1 MIEFFRLSTQQ
12 KHLWLLQQADSSLPY
27 RTQCAVFIEGI
38 LNIEALEIALNT
50 VINRHEILRT
60 TFKSSPEEIIP
71 FQVIIDSNLPAIYQ
85 HDLAAL
91 TPLEQEA
98 EIAAIWQKM
107 SQLDFDFAQASI
119 LNVSLII
126 LSPQKHLLLLCLPSL
141 CADGVTLK
149 NLVREISCNYGGL
162 AKEQLQHEPM
172 QYADYSEWQHELLT
186 AEDTKKGREYWGKQ
200 DISTIFNFKLPGE
213 NQSAKSRDFKP
224 ESIAI
229 AIQPH
234 TVAKLKNLIRQY
246 DISISVFLQT
256 IWHIH
261 LWRLT
266 RESNLI
272 VGVAYDGRQY
282 EELQAS
288 LGLFARYLPIH
299 AHLAANL
306 QFLEVLKQINESTL
320 QQTKWQDYFSWNKIN
335 LSWFPV
341 TYNFAEE
348 TEQYFADNLVI
359 YIDKQLS
366 YIDKFKLNL
375 SCCLNKNHEIVAEFH
390 YDSNLFRAKDIK
402 RWAGQFQMLLAS
414 AIENPL
420 TLISKLEILS
430 EVERQQLLLWCN
442 NTETNYSKF
451 QCIHQLFE
459 KQADSTPD
467 NVAVVFENQQLTYAQ
482 LNARAN
488 QLARYLQDWG
498 VGPEVLVAICLERSH
513 LIIIA
518 LLAILKAG
526 GAYVPL
532 DPQLPKERQALI
544 LEDTQAT
551 VVLTQEFS
559 AWNLPEHSARVVSLD
574 ADWHIIAEKSN
585 ENLFSKATPEN
596 LIYVLYTSGS
606 TGKPKGVAVEHQQM
620 CNYLHSI
627 LAQLNLPTGASFSL
641 VSSFAA
647 DLGNTVIFP
656 ALCTGGCLHVI
667 SQERASDADKLADY
681 YYNHGGIDCLKIAP
695 SHLQALLNSCQH
707 PAQILPRHRLVLGGE
722 TLSWQLV
729 EKVQALAPDC
739 KILNHYG
746 PTEAT
751 VGVLTY
757 QVENGQSDYAANV
770 PLGQPLANTQIWLL
784 DEHLQ
789 PVPIGIPGELYIG
802 GANLARG
809 YFNRPDL
816 TKEKFIPNP
825 FDDSAAYTLRDASL
839 RASLRSAAGCDRLY
853 KTGDLARYLSDGNI
867 EFLGRID
874 HQVKIRGFR
883 IELGEL
889 EAALRQ
895 HPTVRETV
903 AIALD
908 DRRGEKRL
916 VAYIVPHRTDVSSS
930 ELRNFL
936 QEKLPDYM
944 MPSVF
949 VRLDALPLLLNGKL
963 DRRSLPAPDWTRP
976 ELEAAFIA
984 PRTPEEQ
991 ILADIWAE
999 VLGVQRVGVQDNFF
1013 ELGGDS
1019 ILSIQIVAR
1028 AKEAGLYLT
1037 PMQLFHQQTIAQLIA
1052 VATKIPELQIEQGLV
1067 TGEVPLTPIQHW
1079 LFEQNL
1085 PEPHHWNMSILLET
1099 PPNVNPNWLQQVI
1112 QHLNQH
1118 HDALRLRFERVGASW
1133 QQIYTSNNIPPLSQ
1147 IDLANLPAPEQ
1158 LSAIEQEIA
1167 TMQATLN
1174 LSTTI
1179 MRVALFNLGANQPGR
1194 LAIVIHHLVMDAI
1207 SWRIWLEDFHKA
1219 YQQLSQGKAIQLA
1232 AKTTSF
1238 KYWAERLRL
1247 YAQSTVL
1254 QQEFDYWLNPS
1265 FHQVSPLPRDDFG
1278 QPNTVASARTVSV
1291 SLNAEDTQALLQEV
1305 PAVYKTQINDLLLT
1319 ALALAFRQWTGENT
1333 LLVELEGH
1341 GREALFNDVD
1351 VSRTIGWFTTHF
1363 PVLLDLSLNSGK
1375 TGTFVENGNK
1385 SQATGLAVK
1394 SLKEQLRQIPHQGI
1408 GYGLL
1413 RYLSGNP
1420 EITKKLQALPQAEVS
1435 FNYLGRF
1442 DRSLPQS
1449 TLFQLVKEST
1459 GSERSLQGK
1468 RTNLIAIDGIVIEGR
1483 LQLNWTYSENVHRRS
1498 TIANLAENF
1507 IAVLQGIIRHCLTSH
1522 KGYTPSDFPLAKL
1535 NQEQLD
1541 LLSAKFAIADIYCL
1555 STLQQGLLFHSLY
1568 APNSRMYFQQKIFT
1582 LQGKLD
1588 IPAFQQAWQQVV
1600 NRHPSLRT
1608 IFIWEEL
1615 PEPIQVVLEQVK
1627 ISWQIQNWCQVSS
1640 REQEQL
1646 LQAYLQADL
1655 QQGFSL
1661 SHTPP
1666 MRLALI
1672 QTATDTHQLIWSHHH
1687 LLIDGWCNSIIL
1699 KEVFSFYA
1707 ALCKEQ
1713 ELYLEDSRPY
1723 RDYIAWLQ
1731 QQNWHEAEIFW
1742 RQALS
1747 GLHAPTK
1754 LGVDAV
1760 SSLLNHNRGY
1770 AQEQIYLSA
1779 EVTSTLQLF
1788 ARQYHLT
1795 LNTLIQGAWALL
1807 LSRYSGE
1814 EDVVFGITVSGRPA
1828 ELAGVEAIVGLLIN
1842 TLPMRVQASSHV
1854 SLLSWF
1860 QQLQQQQAQMLQYQH
1875 TSLVQIQE
1883 WSEIPRGTPLFESFV
1898 TFENYPVDISLKEQN
1913 GSLKMLNVRFFFE
1926 TNYPLSVTV
1935 EPGAELLLRID
1946 YYLNLFDA
1954 DTIRRIL
1961 KQLQTLLENIPV
1973 NAAHPLSHI
1982 SLTTDTNAVESQVL
1996 VNSFN
2001 ADLE

>member
-27 RTQCAVFIEGI
+27 RTQCAVFMEGI
-38 LNIEALEIALNT
+38 INIETLEIALNT

-60 TFKSSPEEIIP
+60 QFKSSPGEIIP
-71 FQVIIDSNLPAIYQ
+71 FQVITDSNLPAIYQ

-91 TPLEQEA
+91 TASEQEA

-107 SQLDFDFAQASI
+107 SQLDFDFAQAPI

-141 CADGVTLK
+141 CADSVTLK
-149 NLVREISCNYGGL
+149 NLVHEISCNYGGL
-162 AKEQLQHEPM
+162 AREQFQQEPM
-172 QYADYSEWQHELLT
+172 QYADYSEWQHELLI
-186 AEDTKKGREYWGKQ
+186 AEDTKKGREYWDKQ
-200 DISTIFNFKLPGE
+200 DISAVFNFKLPGE
-213 NQSAKSRDFKP
+213 NQSAKSREFQP

-229 AIQPH
+229 TIGSH

-266 RESNLI
+266 GESNLI
-272 VGVAYDGRQY
+272 VSVAYDGREY

-306 QFLEVLKQINESTL
+306 QFLEVLKQIHESTRK
-320 QQTKWQDYFSWNKIN
+320 QIKWQDYFSWNEIN

-341 TYNFAEE
+341 SYNFAEE
-348 TEQYFADNLVI
+348 TEQFFADNLVI

-375 SCCLNKNHEIVAEFH
+375 SCCLNKNQEIIAEFY
-390 YDSNLFRAKDIK
+390 YDSNLFRAEDIK
-402 RWAGQFQMLLAS
+402 RWAKQFQMLLAS

-442 NTETNYSKF
+442 NTETNYSKS

-459 KQADSTPD
+459 KQADSTPA

-544 LEDTQAT
+544 LEDTQAR

-559 AWNLPEHSARVVSLD
+559 LWNLPEHRARVVSLD
-574 ADWHIIAEKSN
+574 ANWHIIAQKSN

-620 CNYLHSI
+620 CNYLYSI
-627 LAQLNLPTGASFSL
+627 LAQLNLPTSASFSL

-681 YYNHGGIDCLKIAP
+681 YYNHGGIDCLKIVP
-695 SHLQALLNSCQH
+695 SHLQALLNSCRH

-722 TLSWQLV
+722 ALSWQLV

-757 QVENGQSDYAANV
+757 QVENGQSDYDSVNV
-770 PLGQPLANTQIWLL
+770 PLGQPLANTQILLL

-789 PVPIGIPGELYIG
+789 PVPIGISGELYIS

-825 FDDSAAYTLRDASL
+825 FDDSAALASP
-839 RASLRSAAGCDRLY
+839 RASAGGDRLY

-889 EAALRQ
+889 EAAFRQ
-895 HPTVRETV
+895 HPAVRETV

-908 DRRGEKRL
+908 DERGEKRL

-999 VLGVQRVGVQDNFF
+999 VLGVEQVGVQDNFF

-1028 AKEAGLYLT
+1028 AKEAGLCLT
-1037 PMQLFHQQTIAQLIA
+1037 PMQLFHHQTIAQLA
-1052 VATKIPELQIEQGLV
+1052 ALATKTPKPTQSLV
-1067 TGEVPLTPIQHW
+1067 TGEVPLVRH
-1079 LFEQNL
+1079 
-1085 PEPHHWNMSILLET
+1085 
-1099 PPNVNPNWLQQVI
+1099 
-1112 QHLNQH
+1112 
-1118 HDALRLRFERVGASW
+1118 RL
-1133 QQIYTSNNIPPLSQ
+1133 
-1147 IDLANLPAPEQ
+1147 
-1158 LSAIEQEIA
+1158 
-1167 TMQATLN
+1167 
-1174 LSTTI
+1174 
-1179 MRVALFNLGANQPGR
+1179 
-1194 LAIVIHHLVMDAI
+1194 
-1207 SWRIWLEDFHKA
+1207 
-1219 YQQLSQGKAIQLA
+1219 
-1232 AKTTSF
+1232 SF
-1238 KYWAERLRL
+1238 
-1247 YAQSTVL
+1247 
-1254 QQEFDYWLNPS
+1254 
-1265 FHQVSPLPRDDFG
+1265 G
-1278 QPNTVASARTVSV
+1278 
-1291 SLNAEDTQALLQEV
+1291 
-1305 PAVYKTQINDLLLT
+1305 
-1319 ALALAFRQWTGENT
+1319 
-1333 LLVELEGH
+1333 
-1341 GREALFNDVD
+1341 
-1351 VSRTIGWFTTHF
+1351 
-1363 PVLLDLSLNSGK
+1363 
-1375 TGTFVENGNK
+1375 
-1385 SQATGLAVK
+1385 
-1394 SLKEQLRQIPHQGI
+1394 
-1408 GYGLL
+1408 
-1413 RYLSGNP
+1413 
-1420 EITKKLQALPQAEVS
+1420 
-1435 FNYLGRF
+1435 
-1442 DRSLPQS
+1442 
-1449 TLFQLVKEST
+1449 
-1459 GSERSLQGK
+1459 GS
-1468 RTNLIAIDGIVIEGR
+1468 
-1483 LQLNWTYSENVHRRS
+1483 
-1498 TIANLAENF
+1498 
-1507 IAVLQGIIRHCLTSH
+1507 
-1522 KGYTPSDFPLAKL
+1522 YTPSDFPQAKL

-1541 LLSAKFAIADIYCL
+1541 LLGAKFAIEDIYCL
-1555 STLQQGLLFHSLY
+1555 SPLQQGLLFHSLY
-1568 APNSRMYFQQKIFT
+1568 DPKSRVYFQQKILTF
-1582 LQGKLD
+1582 QGKLNAT
-1588 IPAFQQAWQQVV
+1588 AFRQAWQQLV

-1608 IFIWEEL
+1608 IFLWEDL
-1615 PEPIQVVLEQVK
+1615 AEPIQVVLQQLELP
-1627 ISWQIQNWCQVSS
+1627 WQQQDWRYMSS
-1640 REQEQL
+1640 TEQEEQL
-1646 LQAYLQADL
+1646 QTYLQADS
-1655 QQGFSL
+1655 QQVFSL
-1661 SHTPP
+1661 SEGPL

-1672 QTATDTHQLIWSHHH
+1672 QTATDIHQFIWSHHH
-1687 LLIDGWCNSIIL
+1687 IILDGWSTSAIVT
-1699 KEVFSFYA
+1699 EVFKFYKA
-1707 ALCKEQ
+1707 FCDGYK
-1713 ELYLEDSRPY
+1713 LYLKNSRLY

-1731 QQNWHEAEIFW
+1731 QQDWSGEESFW
-1742 RQALS
+1742 RKALR
-1747 GLHAPTK
+1747 GLRAPTK
-1754 LGVDAV
+1754 LGVGWV
-1760 SSLLNHNRGY
+1760 SGNLSDQDWGWGY
-1770 AQEQIYLSA
+1770 AQEETTLSA
-1779 EVTSTLQLF
+1779 GVTSSLQSF
-1788 ARQYHLT
+1788 ARKHHLT
-1795 LNTLIQGAWALL
+1795 LNTIIQGVWALL

-1814 EDVVFGITVSGRPA
+1814 EDVVFGVTVSGRPA
-1828 ELAGVEAIVGLLIN
+1828 DLPGVEAIVGLLIN
-1842 TLPMRVQASSHV
+1842 TRPMRVQV
-1854 SLLSWF
+1854 SGHISVLSWF
-1860 QQLQQQQAQMLQYQH
+1860 QRLQQQQVELLQYQYS
-1875 TSLVQIQE
+1875 SLVQIQE
-1883 WSEIPRGTPLFESFV
+1883 WSQIPRGTPLFDSFV
-1898 TFENYPVDISLKEQN
+1898 SFQNHPLNLSLIEENSGLKII
-1913 GSLKMLNVRFFFE
+1913 NVRSFFE

-1935 EPGAELLLRID
+1935 EPGYQLLIRIE
-1946 YYLNLFDA
+1946 YLSNKFDIA
-1954 DTIRRIL
+1954 TIRRIL
-1961 KQLQTLLENIPV
+1961 EQFGTVLKNIPV
-1973 NAAHPLSHI
+1973 NLAQPLSHI
-1982 SLTTDTNAVESQVL
+1982 SLTTEMTTVESQEL